1 MAPRVARTLI
11 IVVVLVAI
19 TAAAALFVQVDGRS
33 HSVSDTLYGWVPLA
47 SLIAVAGA
55 VIVVAVGRAARR

>member
-11 IVVVLVAI
+11 IVVVLVGI

-33 HSVSDTLYGWVPLA
+33 HSGSDTLYGWVPLA
-47 SLIAVAGA
+47 SLIAVAAA
-55 VIVVAVGRAARR
+55 VIVLAIGRVTRR